1 MRPSEKGAWMIPNPS
16 SSERG
21 TFLRKKGH
29 PDPAELAP
37 LHGLSGNQ
45 RHPGFQE
52 RLTRSRGRRK
62 WEPRLVS
69 HRLLGSTSGS
79 TSDESATTGV
89 RGIVRVGLSRRSTLK
104 AGSLLL
110 DRYGRHLRGASWG
123 SPLNKVGF
131 GAVPLTARF
140 GASRVGKRSER
151 KHSFRVRYCRLL
163 VCPSSR

>member
-1 MRPSEKGAWMIPNPS
+1 VRPGEKGAWMIPNPS
-16 SSERG
+16 PSG
-21 TFLRKKGH
+21 LGNFLRKKGH

-37 LHGLSGNQ
+37 LHGFPGIQ

-89 RGIVRVGLSRRSTLK
+89 RGMVRVGLSRRSTLK
-104 AGSLLL
+104 ANSLIL
-110 DRYGRHLRGASWG
+110 DRYGRHLRGASWN
-123 SPLNKVGF
+123 SSLNKMGF

-140 GASRVGKRSER
+140 GESRVERQGER
-151 KHSFRVRYCRLL
+151 KQSF
-163 VCPSSR
+163 